1 MAFPIILDVLVLA
14 VLLLSTVMSAKA
26 GFFRSIYKLGVFAI
40 TIMIV
45 MFFANT
51 VTDFVM
57 DSPVGVKVYEAVH
70 QKLETAVPLS
80 QDQQK
85 NIEADDN
92 ADQKD
97 INKTNPMRMIGIPDT
112 ALGEVIPKSI
122 NSMAQNTAY
131 CIVKVL
137 TCIGLFIAVRLLLM
151 LLFGLLDIAC
161 KLPVLSQANS
171 LLGAACGF
179 LNGLVL
185 VFIICGVVMIFV
197 GSKND
202 IVSVIDSTQI
212 FKYFYNR
219 NLLMDFF
226 L

>member
-1 MAFPIILDVLVLA
+1 MAFPMILDIIVLA
-14 VLLLSTVMSAKA
+14 VLIVSTVVSAKA
-26 GFFRSIYKLGVFAI
+26 GFFKSIYKLGVFAA
-40 TIMIV
+40 TIIIV

-57 DSPVGVKVYEAVH
+57 DSPVGIKVYEAVH
-70 QKLETAVPLS
+70 EKLETAVPLS

-85 NIEADDN
+85 EIESNEDVDK
-92 ADQKD
+92 KD
-97 INKTNPMRMIGIPDT
+97 INSLNPMRMIGIPDT

-131 CIVKVL
+131 CIVKVI
-137 TCIGLFIAVRLLLM
+137 TCIALFILVRLLLM
-151 LLFGLLDIAC
+151 IVFAILNIAC
-161 KLPVLSQANS
+161 KLPVLNQANS

-179 LNGLVL
+179 LNGLIL
-185 VFIICGVVMIFV
+185 VFVICGIVMIFV

-219 NLLMDFF
+219 NILMDIF